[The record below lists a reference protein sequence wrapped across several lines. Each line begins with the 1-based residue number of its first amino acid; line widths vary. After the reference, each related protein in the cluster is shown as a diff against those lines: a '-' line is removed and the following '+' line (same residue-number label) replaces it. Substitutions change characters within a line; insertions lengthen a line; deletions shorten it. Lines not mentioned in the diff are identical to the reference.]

1 MLDWTNGFLRP
12 PSPRVLPSVE
22 GRTGVFDNNGDSWC
36 ESGIVT
42 KDLVSYPEGVIIE
55 SDVYLQIANWN
66 GCWVIEVSIT
76 RDKDSYWTHPN
87 CPGEGYYNGASIGLY
102 GYGDAC
108 WATPSQYRR
117 HAVHWV

>member
-1 MLDWTNGFLRP
+1 MALMKCRIIMVIIIALFAMCVGIVSADVLFEDDFDAGLDQWILYGS

-66 GCWVIEVSIT
+66 GCWGTARSINH
-76 RDKDSYWTHPN
+76 S
-87 CPGEGYYNGASIGLY
+87 
-102 GYGDAC
+102 
-108 WATPSQYRR
+108 
-117 HAVHWV
+117 